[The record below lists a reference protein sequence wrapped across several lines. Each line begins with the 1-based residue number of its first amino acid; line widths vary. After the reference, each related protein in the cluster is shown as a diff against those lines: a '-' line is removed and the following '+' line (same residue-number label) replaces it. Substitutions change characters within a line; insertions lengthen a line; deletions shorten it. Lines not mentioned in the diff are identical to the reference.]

1 MQDSSELARYG
12 RQMLFSVLGE
22 RGQRRLLAARVA
34 VIGCGATGSAIADHL
49 ARAGVGYLR
58 VVDRDFV
65 ELHNLHR
72 QALLDEDDVRQAL
85 PKAVAV
91 ARKLRQINSQITIED
106 VVADVNPGNV
116 LGLIQDVDL
125 VMDGTDNMETRY
137 LINDACL
144 HLRKPWIYT
153 GAVASYGMTMTIVPH
168 ETACLCCVMP
178 EPPSPGTLATCDTA
192 GVLGPAVA
200 VVATIA
206 AGEAL
211 KWLAGM
217 GSIYRGLLYFDLME
231 SRLERF
237 ATGDPRPDC
246 PACGRGE
253 YVFLN
258 AQVGT
263 QSLTLCGREAVQVS
277 TAGGLSLDLERLA
290 HALEGVGRVR
300 VTPYLLQ
307 AEVDGH
313 QLTIF
318 SDGRAIIKGVND
330 PAVARA
336 LYARYIGH

>member
-1 MQDSSELARYG
+1 MQDSNELARYG
-12 RQMLFSVLGE
+12 RQMLFSALGE
-22 RGQRRLLAARVA
+22 RGQRRLLEARVV
-34 VIGCGATGSAIADHL
+34 VIGCGATGSVIANHL

-72 QALLDEDDVRQAL
+72 QALLDEDDARQAL
-85 PKAVAV
+85 PKAVAI
-91 ARKLRQINSQITIED
+91 ARKLRQINSQIAVED
-106 VVADVNPGNV
+106 IVADVHPGNV

-144 HLRKPWIYT
+144 HLGKPWIYT
-153 GAVASYGMTMTIVPH
+153 GVVASYGMTMTILPH
-168 ETACLCCVMP
+168 ETACLRCVMP
-178 EPPSPGTLATCDTA
+178 EPPGSGTLATCDTA
-192 GVLGPAVA
+192 GVLGPTVA
-200 VVATIA
+200 VVASMA

-211 KWLAGM
+211 KWLADM
-217 GSIYRGLLYFDLME
+217 GSMNRGLLYFDLME

-237 ATGDPRPDC
+237 ATGDPRSDC

-253 YVFLN
+253 YAFLN

-263 QSLTLCGREAVQVS
+263 RSITLCGREAVQIS
-277 TAGGLSLDLERLA
+277 TSGELSLELEQLA
-290 HALEGVGRVR
+290 RTLKGVGRVR

-307 AEVDGH
+307 AEVDGR

-318 SDGRAIIKGVND
+318 PDGRVIIKGVDD
-330 PAVARA
+330 PAIARA

>member
-1 MQDSSELARYG
+1 MQDSRELARYR
-12 RQMLFSVLGE
+12 RQMLFPALGE
-22 RGQRRLLAARVA
+22 RGQHRLLKARVA
-34 VIGCGATGSAIADHL
+34 VVGCGATGSLIANHL

-58 VVDRDFV
+58 IVDRDFV

-72 QALLDEDDVRQAL
+72 QALLDEEDARQAL
-85 PKAVAV
+85 PKAMAM
-91 ARKLRQINSQITIED
+91 ARKLRQINSQITVEE

-137 LINDACL
+137 LLNDACL
-144 HLRKPWIYT
+144 HLGKPWIYT
-153 GAVASYGMTMTIVPH
+153 GAVGSYGMTMIIIPH
-168 ETACLCCVMP
+168 KTACLRCVMP
-178 EPPSPGTLATCDTA
+178 EPPPPGALATCDTA

-200 VVATIA
+200 VVASIA

-211 KWLAGM
+211 KWLAKM
-217 GSIYRGLLYFDLME
+217 GEICHSLLYFDMME

-237 ATGDPRPDC
+237 ALGGPRPDC
-246 PACGRGE
+246 PACGHGE
-253 YVFLN
+253 QMFLN

-263 QSLTLCGREAVQVS
+263 RPVVLCGREAVQVS
-277 TAGGLSLDLERLA
+277 ATSESSLDLEQLA
-290 HALEGVGRVR
+290 RTLKGVGSVR

-307 AEVDGH
+307 AEVDGY
-313 QLTIF
+313 QFTVF
-318 SDGRAIIKGVND
+318 PDGRAIIKGTND